1 MKITKSLSLSLLL
14 LLMCTTGTTEQ
25 AETTK
30 PTENQRFRISFTSQL
45 EPIAINTMHTWVIHV
60 ADINGQPIS
69 DAEISVD
76 GGMPEHDHG
85 LPSQPQVTRST
96 GAGNYLVEGMKFHM
110 SGAWTVTMTI
120 THGNISDQVTFDLDL

>member
-14 LLMCTTGTTEQ
+14 LLMCTTGTPVQ

-30 PTENQRFRISFTSQL
+30 PTENQRFRISFISQL

-60 ADINGQPIS
+60 EDINGQPIS
-69 DAEISVD
+69 DAEISID

-85 LPSQPQVTRST
+85 LPSQPQVARDA

-120 THGNISDQVTFDLDL
+120 THGNISDQVTFNLDL

>member
-25 AETTK
+25 AEMTK

-45 EPIAINTMHTWVIHV
+45 EPIAINTMHTWAIHV
-60 ADINGQPIS
+60 EDINGQPIS
-69 DAEISVD
+69 DAEISID

-85 LPSQPQVTRST
+85 LPSQPQVAHDT
-96 GAGNYLVEGMKFHM
+96 GAGDYLVEGMKFHM
-110 SGAWTVTMTI
+110 IGAWTVTITI
-120 THGNISDQVTFDLDL
+120 THGNISDQVTFNLDL